1 MQSSTDVLLMKRA
14 LQIARMGEGKVAPNP
29 LVGCVLV
36 HPEYGIIGEGWHQ
49 IFGGP
54 HAEVNAIRSVQNED
68 WLRESTAY
76 VTLEPCSHFGKTPP
90 CADLLIERGIPRV
103 VICNMDPNP
112 LVAGKGI
119 EKLRSAGIEVQT
131 GILEKEGAH
140 LNRFFLTSFQKKRP
154 FITLKWAQT
163 SDGFIARE
171 DGSSKW
177 ISSAES
183 RLRVHKW
190 RAEHQAILVGSG
202 TLQTDDPFLTV
213 RGWKGRSPV
222 RIILDPDLKLHPN
235 LNVFTDQTSKTW
247 VFNQVKEE
255 SAGHLTF
262 KQLKPPGFTLSD
274 VLDILQKAG
283 IQSLFVEGGSRMI
296 QSFIEAGLWDEACV
310 FKSPVSFG
318 SGTKAPAL
326 QNHLLVTSERSG
338 SDILET
344 YHPQ

>member
-1 MQSSTDVLLMKRA
+1 MQSSTDVLFMKRA
-14 LQIARMGEGKVAPNP
+14 LQIARLGEGKVAPNP

-49 IFGGP
+49 IYGGP
-54 HAEVNAIRSVQNED
+54 HAEVNAVRSVQNEK
-68 WLRESTAY
+68 WLGECTAY

-90 CADLLIERGIPRV
+90 CADLLIEKGIPRV
-103 VICNMDPNP
+103 VVCNMDPNP

-119 EKLRSAGIEVQT
+119 EKLRYAGIEVQT
-131 GILEKEGAH
+131 GILEKEGAN
-140 LNRFFLTSFQKKRP
+140 LYRFFLTSFQKKRP
-154 FITLKWAQT
+154 FVTLKWAQT

-202 TLQTDDPFLTV
+202 TLRTDDPLLTV

-222 RIILDPDLKLHPN
+222 RIVLDLDLKLP
-235 LNVFTDQTSKTW
+235 LGMKVFTDPTSETW

-255 SAGHLTF
+255 SAGHVTF
-262 KQLKPPGFTLSD
+262 KQINWQGFTLSD
-274 VLDILQKAG
+274 ILDRLRKDG
-283 IQSLFVEGGSRMI
+283 IQSLFVEGGSRI
-296 QSFIEAGLWDEACV
+296 LQSFIDAGLWDVAFV
-310 FKSPVSFG
+310 FKSDVAFG
-318 SGTKAPAL
+318 TGIKAPFL
-326 QNHLLVTSERSG
+326 PTNQLFSVERSG
-338 SDILET
+338 PDILEK
-344 YHPQ
+344 YQS

>member
-1 MQSSTDVLLMKRA
+1 MRASPDVLFMQRA
-14 LQIARMGEGKVAPNP
+14 LQIARLGEGKVAPNP

-36 HPEYGIIGEGWHQ
+36 HPEHGIIGEGWHQ

-54 HAEVNAIRSVQNED
+54 HAEVNAIRSVQNEE

-90 CADLLIERGIPRV
+90 CADLLIEHRIPKV
-103 VICNMDPNP
+103 VICNTDPNP

-119 EKLRSAGIEVQT
+119 EKLRSAGIEVHT
-131 GILEKEGAH
+131 GILEKEGAQ
-140 LNRFFLTSFQKKRP
+140 LNRFFFTTFIKKRP

-202 TLQTDDPFLTV
+202 TLRTDDPLLTV
-213 RGWKGRSPV
+213 RSWKGKSPV
-222 RIILDPDLKLHPN
+222 RVVLDPDLKLPSH
-235 LNVFTDQTSKTW
+235 LNVFSDPAAETW
-247 VFNQVKEE
+247 ILNQIKEE
-255 SAGHLTF
+255 LAGHLHF
-262 KQLKPPGFTLSD
+262 KRLNPLGFTLAD
-274 VLDILQKAG
+274 VLDHLRKDG
-283 IQSLFVEGGSRMI
+283 IQSLFVEGGSRML
-296 QSFIEAGLWDEACV
+296 QSFIDAGFWDEAFV
-310 FKSPVSFG
+310 FKSDMAFG
-318 SGTKAPAL
+318 TGIKAPFL
-326 QNHLLVTSERSG
+326 QNQPVISLERSG
-338 SDILET
+338 PDILQKFS
-344 YHPQ
+344 H